1 MMISPIRLLMLILPW
16 AAIGVVLAIVAVGA
30 AKGKNVFKNQAVA
43 WLTTIV
49 MVCVAIGIGY
59 AKAPV
64 NNPAPSPDYPS
75 ETIPA
80 AAGSYVWDDAYVLSS
95 QAERELDQRNDRLW
109 DRYSVSIG
117 VVTCNYGREDLDEYA
132 LKCAEEMG
140 LGGYDFIVALDISG
154 ENYWLIQ
161 GNDIRRD
168 FTDQDC
174 SDYAYEYMEK
184 SFARGDY
191 DNAVLRLTK
200 ALETW
205 YGSYDG

>member
-1 MMISPIRLLMLILPW
+1 MNIFLLVLPW
-16 AAIGVVLAIVAVGA
+16 AAIGIAVAVA
-30 AKGKNVFKNQAVA
+30 AASAVAGKNVFKKQGVA
-43 WLTTIV
+43 WVLTIV

-64 NNPAPSPDYPS
+64 NNPAPEPELPGA
-75 ETIPA
+75 PN
-80 AAGSYVWDDAYVLSS
+80 GSASFVWDDANVLSNETVR
-95 QAERELDQRNDRLW
+95 ALDQRNERLW
-109 DRYSVSIG
+109 RQYGVSIG
-117 VVTCNYGREDLDEYA
+117 VVTCNYGRDDLDEYA

>member
-1 MMISPIRLLMLILPW
+1 MRGVLIF
-16 AAIGVVLAIVAVGA
+16 VLCIAAVGA
-30 AKGKNVFKNQAVA
+30 AMGGVAAGEKNKRVNIFKTQAGA
-43 WLTTIV
+43 WLFTII
-49 MVCVAIGIGY
+49 MVIAAIGIGY
-59 AKAPV
+59 AKG
-64 NNPAPSPDYPS
+64 PS
-75 ETIPA
+75 
-80 AAGSYVWDDAYVLSS
+80 AGSPEPRPDAPNAPASGQSYVRDGADVLSS
-95 QAERELDQRNDRLW
+95 QTERELDRRNDRLW

-117 VVTCNYGREDLDEYA
+117 VVTCNYGRDDLDEYA

-184 SFARGDY
+184 SFAKGDY